1 MNPAHSHRDLIVWQK
16 AMSLATD
23 VYLAARAMPSA
34 DRFVLGTQL
43 QRTAISLLSNIAE
56 GWGRGQRRVLA
67 AHVRIALGSDAEPQ
81 TQLELARRVE
91 ALRGD
96 VPHDLLARSREVGRL
111 LHGLLRSVAPRPDV
125 TVVTSRLLAPG
136 PWLLAPG
143 PWLLAPGS
151 CH

>member
-1 MNPAHSHRDLIVWQK
+1 
-16 AMSLATD
+16 
-23 VYLAARAMPSA
+23 
-34 DRFVLGTQL
+34 
-43 QRTAISLLSNIAE
+43 
-56 GWGRGQRRVLA
+56 
-67 AHVRIALGSDAEPQ
+67 
-81 TQLELARRVE
+81 VE